1 MSIFHNLSE
10 TIQDMCYIWR
20 YEMKQVLRDEGVLI
34 FFVIV
39 PLVYP
44 LLYSWIY
51 NNEVVRNVPV
61 VVIDDDH
68 SSLSRQFIRECDA
81 SPDVSITYH
90 ASDMDEAQMLMS
102 RQIVRAVYWIP
113 SDFSERLLRMEQAH
127 VSVYCDMSL
136 MLAYKAAYQTAVNV
150 SQHMNT
156 ELQIKLTGNYTERED
171 QILVRPLDYD
181 DVPVFNPSGGY
192 GSFIL
197 PGVLVLILQQTLV
210 LGIGLAAGTARERSR
225 FGDLIPMER
234 PYRGVLRI
242 VFGKALCYFMIYCVA
257 GAWLTVIVPRLFS
270 FPTLVRWE
278 HLLTFMFPYILA
290 CVFFGM
296 VISCMVRY
304 RENVMLL
311 VIFISVP
318 LLFMTGLSWPQSNIP
333 GAWQAVAWLFPSTP
347 GVRGF
352 IRMNSMGATIDDV
365 VTEYNVL
372 WVQTIV
378 YWTLACLVYRHQL
391 RLSRQHVH
399 ERLDIMKRKL
409 VVRRLLHKRKKA

>member
-1 MSIFHNLSE
+1 
-10 TIQDMCYIWR
+10 
-20 YEMKQVLRDEGVLI
+20 
-34 FFVIV
+34 
-39 PLVYP
+39 
-44 LLYSWIY
+44 
-51 NNEVVRNVPV
+51 
-61 VVIDDDH
+61 
-68 SSLSRQFIRECDA
+68 
-81 SPDVSITYH
+81 
-90 ASDMDEAQMLMS
+90 
-102 RQIVRAVYWIP
+102 
-113 SDFSERLLRMEQAH
+113 
-127 VSVYCDMSL
+127 
-136 MLAYKAAYQTAVNV
+136 
-150 SQHMNT
+150 
-156 ELQIKLTGNYTERED
+156 
-171 QILVRPLDYD
+171 
-181 DVPVFNPSGGY
+181 
-192 GSFIL
+192 
-197 PGVLVLILQQTLV
+197 
-210 LGIGLAAGTARERSR
+210 
-225 FGDLIPMER
+225 
-234 PYRGVLRI
+234 
-242 VFGKALCYFMIYCVA
+242 MIYCVA

-352 IRMNSMGATIDDV
+352 VRMNSMGATIDDV